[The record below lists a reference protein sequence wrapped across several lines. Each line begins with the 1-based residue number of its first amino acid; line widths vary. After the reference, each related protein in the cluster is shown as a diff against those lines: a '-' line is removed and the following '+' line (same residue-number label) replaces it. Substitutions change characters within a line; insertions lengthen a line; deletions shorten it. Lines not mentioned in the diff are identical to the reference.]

1 MSAQN
6 FFDALRSRFKSRTG
20 AEAPAEGIA
29 APDVLQQALTLLQQG
44 NLEQAETL
52 YRALLQQEPDNADAL
67 QFLGVIQA
75 QRGRLDEAAKLMD
88 RAIAQAPD
96 HATAHGNRGN
106 VLRGLARH
114 EEAVA
119 SYDRALALDPENPDT
134 LLNRAAALIDLRR
147 PAEALADY
155 EAVLVVNPGHR
166 VARLRRCELLSALQ
180 RFAEALAGYEAA
192 LQGDPEDV
200 DLLFHCGVLLVKL
213 RRYAEAVARYD
224 QALMLK
230 PDYAEVLNNRGIA
243 LWNDRRHADAVA
255 SYDRALVVRPDY
267 ADAHYNRGIALA
279 GLNRHAEALAS
290 YDRAIAC
297 HPGYARAHSNRGAA
311 LVRLEQLDAALASY
325 DQALA
330 LNPRLADALNNRGGL
345 FRRLG
350 LHERAAQ
357 DYASLLELDPQYEDA
372 AGNRLYS
379 EVWCC
384 NWAGFYESRAR
395 LLDAVRAGGQVA
407 LPFQVAVLSDSAE
420 EHLASART
428 YVARRYPT
436 ATPLWT
442 GERYRHD
449 RIRIAYL
456 SADFRDHATA
466 HLMAELFERH
476 DRSRFEVSAWSF
488 GADVQDA
495 MRARLQKAFEQFN
508 DVRNQSDM
516 EVAALLRAREI
527 DIAVDLK
534 GFTDGC
540 RPAIFARRAAPIQV
554 NYLGYP
560 GTTGADYMDYI
571 IGDPEVIPQEHD
583 RFYAE
588 KVVRLPDSY
597 QVNDSKRVIAE
608 QTVSRAEAGLPERGF
623 VFCCFNNNYKIT
635 PDVFDVWMRLLQRVT
650 GSVLWLLEDN
660 ASASR
665 NLKLEAE
672 ARGVRADRLVFA
684 ARMLP
689 PDHLARHRLAD
700 LFLDTLPCNAHT
712 TASDA
717 LWAELPVLTCRGHA
731 FPGRV
736 AASLLRAV
744 GLPELITENLADYET
759 LAFKLATTSALLADI
774 KSRLAR
780 NRTTHPLFDID
791 RYRRHIESA
800 YITMYERYQRA
811 EMPQGFS
818 VTPVP

>member
-1 MSAQN
+1 MTAEQEGSWWWRRLRRLLRGGAGGAPGAGGGGAQEAWERGL
-6 FFDALRSRFKSRTG
+6 ALHR
-20 AEAPAEGIA
+20 E
-29 APDVLQQALTLLQQG
+29 
-44 NLEQAETL
+44 
-52 YRALLQQEPDNADAL
+52 
-67 QFLGVIQA
+67 
-75 QRGRLDEAAKLMD
+75 GRLDEAEVVYRDLLRRQPGTAEVLHTLGVLQAQRGQLAEAEALM
-88 RAIAQAPD
+88 AQAIQADPC
-96 HATAHGNRGN
+96 HITALVNRGN
-106 VLRGLARH
+106 LLRALERTG
-114 EEAVA
+114 EALA
-119 SYDRALALDPENPDT
+119 SYDLALAAAPEHDEARRKRCAT
-134 LLNRAAALIDLRR
+134 LMSLGRM
-147 PAEALADY
+147 P
-155 EAVLVVNPGHR
+155 
-166 VARLRRCELLSALQ
+166 
-180 RFAEALAGYEAA
+180 EALAGYEQILGESPDDLEA
-192 LQGDPEDV
+192 L
-200 DLLFHCGVLLVKL
+200 FNSGVVLVAQDRL
-213 RRYAEAVARYD
+213 QEAVAAYD
-224 QALMLK
+224 RALAAK
-230 PDYAEVLNNRGIA
+230 PDFVEALNNRGIA
-243 LWNDRRHADAVA
+243 LWKGRQCEAAIVE
-255 SYDRALVVRPDY
+255 YDRALAVRPDY
-267 ADAHYNRGIALA
+267 AEAHNNRGIVLA
-279 GLNRHAEALAS
+279 YLRRFVEALES
-290 YDRAIAC
+290 YDRAVAC
-297 HPGYARAHSNRGAA
+297 NPGYAEAFNNRGTLQADIGQYEAA
-311 LVRLEQLDAALASY
+311 LINFDRALEIR
-325 DQALA
+325 
-330 LNPRLADALNNRGGL
+330 PEFTEALNNRGGV
-345 FRRLG
+345 FRKMG

-357 DYASLLELDPQYEDA
+357 DYSRLLEINPEYEHA
-372 AGNRLYS
+372 AGNKLYS
-379 EVWCC
+379 DAWVC
-384 NWAGFYESRAR
+384 NWSQFMDSRTKLFA
-395 LLDAVRAGGQVA
+395 AVHEGLPVA
-407 LPFQVAVLSDSAE
+407 LPFQVLVLSDSAE
-420 EHLASART
+420 EQLACSKAH
-428 YVARRYPT
+428 VARKPPV
-436 ATPLWT
+436 AAKPLWS

-456 SADFRDHATA
+456 SADFRDHATT
-466 HLMAELFERH
+466 HLMAELFEKH

-488 GADVQDA
+488 GPDVQDA
-495 MRARLQKAFEQFN
+495 MRARLQKAFDQFN

-527 DIAVDLK
+527 DIVVDLK

-540 RPAIFARRAAPIQV
+540 RPVIFARRVAPIQV

-571 IGDPEVIPQEHD
+571 IGDAEVIPQEHD

-597 QVNDSKRVIAE
+597 QVNDSRRVIAE
-608 QTVSRAEAGLPERGF
+608 QTLSRAEAGLPERDF

-660 ASASR
+660 AAASR

-717 LWAELPVLTCRGHA
+717 LWAGLPVLTCRGHA

-744 GLPELITENLADYET
+744 GLPELIAENLADYET
-759 LAFKLATTSALLADI
+759 LALKLATTSALLADI
-774 KSRLAR
+774 KSRLAQ

-818 VTPVP
+818 VTPMP